1 MICFGHFFKS
11 TCEEN
16 DLRNIPLSRPGCFQ
30 CKWIHTQVV
39 ANWVTLL
46 KNERE
51 LPWKVLR
58 ALVYLQ
64 FLSKQFNTEGG
75 WQSGA
80 CRRVFLSRDR
90 SKYDDSFSSP
100 QIIFFFKTFLA
111 FFIWQHSHSS
121 SSPFKRM
128 STQHSH
134 KGTTAIAAAAA
145 AASSEGVKQWPINPT
160 LDTLYRQSRLNSPQ
174 KLLKKNKV

>member
-1 MICFGHFFKS
+1 MFCFGHFFKP

-58 ALVYLQ
+58 ALVYSQ
-64 FLSKQFNTEGG
+64 FLSKQFNTQRRLSEGFSL
-75 WQSGA
+75 SGSKQV
-80 CRRVFLSRDR
+80 RRF
-90 SKYDDSFSSP
+90 FFPSP
-100 QIIFFFKTFLA
+100 QIIFFKNIFRIFHLATLSFLFVSIQTDVDSALSQVNHCYCCCCCCCQLGGGKTMTNQSDPGHFVQTVEA
-111 FFIWQHSHSS
+111 QQPS
-121 SSPFKRM
+121 K
-128 STQHSH
+128 
-134 KGTTAIAAAAA
+134 AI
-145 AASSEGVKQWPINPT
+145 
-160 LDTLYRQSRLNSPQ
+160 
-174 KLLKKNKV
+174 

>member
-1 MICFGHFFKS
+1 MGCFVFQLNTAEHLSYTHHIPLQGKETSDWSVLNNLPTHSVLFGFLFVFKGPPITVICFGHFFKP

-58 ALVYLQ
+58 ALVYSQ
-64 FLSKQFNTEGG
+64 FFSKQFNTEGG
-75 WQSGA
+75 RQSGA

-90 SKYDDSFSSP
+90 SKYDDSFSLSSDN
-100 QIIFFFKTFLA
+100 FF
-111 FFIWQHSHSS
+111 
-121 SSPFKRM
+121 
-128 STQHSH
+128 
-134 KGTTAIAAAAA
+134 
-145 AASSEGVKQWPINPT
+145 
-160 LDTLYRQSRLNSPQ
+160 
-174 KLLKKNKV
+174 

>member
-1 MICFGHFFKS
+1 MICFGHFFKP

-30 CKWIHTQVV
+30 CKWIHTQVG

-58 ALVYLQ
+58 ALVYSQ

-75 WQSGA
+75 RQSGA
-80 CRRVFLSRDR
+80 CWRVFLSRDR

-100 QIIFFFKTFLA
+100 QIIFFLNIFSIFHLAKLSFLFVSIQTDVDSALSQVNHCYRCCCCCQLGGGKTMTNQSDPGHFVQTVEA
-111 FFIWQHSHSS
+111 QQPS
-121 SSPFKRM
+121 K
-128 STQHSH
+128 
-134 KGTTAIAAAAA
+134 AI
-145 AASSEGVKQWPINPT
+145 
-160 LDTLYRQSRLNSPQ
+160 
-174 KLLKKNKV
+174 KKNKV